1 MSLWNFVVHIIIA
14 GTESLRKMIVS
25 ELVGRRT
32 QDFDLSR
39 VVAHSLLNL
48 LPDIAILGSDHFLVR
63 LREAVVQELNHEPQR
78 CDINV
83 MTFKGK
89 SACSLPLPR

>member
-1 MSLWNFVVHIIIA
+1 MSPWNFVVHIIIA

-48 LPDIAILGSDHFLVR
+48 LPDIAILGSDHFLER
-63 LREAVVQELNHEPQR
+63 LRARAGAQW

-83 MTFKGK
+83 QRQARML
-89 SACSLPLPR
+89 SAATP